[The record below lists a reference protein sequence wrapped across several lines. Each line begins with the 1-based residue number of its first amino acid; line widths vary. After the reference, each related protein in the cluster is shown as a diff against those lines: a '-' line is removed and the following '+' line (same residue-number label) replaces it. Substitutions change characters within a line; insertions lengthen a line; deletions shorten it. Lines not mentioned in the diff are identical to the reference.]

1 MSSDRPD
8 PGPDGTTRPGHDPA
22 ASMSLLTQLL
32 NNPLD
37 AGYHAYER
45 EESAR
50 NSPWLRLL
58 VAVLAVALGL
68 GCTLA
73 VRTLRAPAPDT
84 VGATLVKQAQEQQA
98 TVTRLQGE
106 VTTLTQQIRT
116 LSGTSGQSGATDDP
130 GLDLLTAGS
139 AVQGPGVTVTLQD
152 AQDSALDSRTG
163 NGLVRDQ
170 DIRVVLNALWS
181 SGAEAIAV
189 NGRRIGPGTFV
200 RTAGSTILV
209 NVSAIQS
216 PYTIDAIGD
225 PDALSLALVRGSTG
239 DYLSTLT
246 SVSGIRVSTSQSK
259 SLGLDRLNPVTTTF
273 AVPTDQNNTGG

>member
-37 AGYHAYER
+37 ADYHAYER

-181 SGAEAIAV
+181 SAV
-189 NGRRIGPGTFV
+189 SYTHLTLP
-200 RTAGSTILV
+200 TIRLV
-209 NVSAIQS
+209 
-216 PYTIDAIGD
+216 
-225 PDALSLALVRGSTG
+225 
-239 DYLSTLT
+239 
-246 SVSGIRVSTSQSK
+246 
-259 SLGLDRLNPVTTTF
+259 
-273 AVPTDQNNTGG
+273 

>member
-45 EESAR
+45 EESER

-73 VRTLRAPAPDT
+73 VRTLRAPTPDT
-84 VGATLVKQAQEQQA
+84 VGATLVKQAQEQQT

-259 SLGLDRLNPVTTTF
+259 SLGLDRLDPVTTTF